1 MHCWC
6 SFVGQ
11 LTSQASKKAGTTNL
25 HVDVSDAVNVLVYV
39 GVGGHGDDG
48 LDKADEIQREI
59 LSYRMRHNDSSSPSC
74 RSRSGDSWF
83 ESGWSSIATVEKR
96 RTAWC
101 SLAFVSRWWCEEN
114 SWLSRSGR
122 SSSRVPFVHFASDS
136 ARLDA
141 KVPALIPSMIKRLI

>member
-1 MHCWC
+1 LTPTNYRY
-6 SFVGQ
+6 SFTGQ

-59 LSYRMRHNDSSSPSC
+59 LANKAKHNSSRLSC
-74 RSRSGDSWF
+74 RSRSGNSRF
-83 ESGWSSIATVEKR
+83 ESGRRSIATVEKW

-101 SLAFVSRWWCEEN
+101 SLAFVPR
-114 SWLSRSGR
+114 
-122 SSSRVPFVHFASDS
+122 
-136 ARLDA
+136 
-141 KVPALIPSMIKRLI
+141 